1 MLALA
6 LGCGGEGGVPDS
18 GAGLDAGQADAAVT
32 ACERDRDCADA
43 LFCNGEERCMPG
55 AEGADARGCVAG
67 APACA
72 VDCDEERDLCSGC
85 DTDADGDGE
94 IARSCGGTDCDDE
107 DAAVR
112 SGADEVC
119 DDAGLDEDCNHETIQ
134 SELGDGDEDG
144 DGHVATRCF
153 NVRADGSEN
162 RGTDCDDAVAGVHPG
177 AADGCGGGDE
187 DCDGEVDEEGGR
199 TYYHDEDGD
208 GYGTTDDTMVS
219 CEMPEGYVSTPGD
232 CDDED
237 RDASP
242 ARPEVCGGVDEDCDG
257 DVDESG
263 AIDAT
268 SYYADGDGDGQA
280 APDAAAVR
288 SCTALAGHVG
298 AGDRTDCNDRDARAF
313 FNSGGRYAEPH
324 CAVGFACRASSGGWD
339 CIASPA
345 SDGACPVGAS
355 STGSPSFDFNCD
367 GIVSPDP
374 DCGASGQPCAWD
386 GTECSRYELCPSGS
400 HSAADC
406 GEPVAHDSCAL
417 TGPGTCAWTEALLPL
432 ECG

>member
-1 MLALA
+1 M
-6 LGCGGEGGVPDS
+6 
-18 GAGLDAGQADAAVT
+18 
-32 ACERDRDCADA
+32 RH
-43 LFCNGEERCMPG
+43 
-55 AEGADARGCVAG
+55 
-67 APACA
+67 
-72 VDCDEERDLCSGC
+72 
-85 DTDADGDGE
+85 DADGDGE

-199 TYYHDEDGD
+199 TYYRDEDGD

-257 DVDESG
+257 EVDESG
-263 AIDAT
+263 ATDAT
-268 SYYADGDGDGQA
+268 TYYPDADGDGQA
-280 APDAAAVR
+280 APDSVGVR
-288 SCTALAGHVG
+288 SCTPLADHVT
-298 AGDRTDCNDRDARAF
+298 APRTDCNDRDPRVFQEPNAIYRADPHCPVGSPCLR
-313 FNSGGRYAEPH
+313 SGGT
-324 CAVGFACRASSGGWD
+324 WD
-339 CIASPA
+339 CIGTA
-345 SDGACPVGAS
+345 GTTTCPSGAS
-355 STGSPSFDFNCD
+355 SVGSPSWDYDCNGAEEPAPYSATDPCHWD
-367 GIVSPDP
+367 GDACTFINTNAFTTTPGHTSS
-374 DCGASGQPCAWD
+374 DCGSEVQLWTCLG
-386 GTECSRYELCPSGS
+386 
-400 HSAADC
+400 
-406 GEPVAHDSCAL
+406 DS
-417 TGPGTCAWTEALLPL
+417 TTCAAGPSVAGELP
-432 ECG
+432 CR